1 MIIVMKTKAKEE
13 QVEGVIKKIQ
23 ELGYRPHVSRGVER
37 VIIGAVGDERHRTRL
52 QALDSMP
59 GVDSVIPIL
68 KPYKLASRDFKAEN
82 TLVPIDDGP
91 VVGGKQF
98 VVMAGPC
105 SVESMDQLRETARA
119 VKEAG
124 ASVLRGGAFKPRT
137 SPYSFQGLEKEGLEM
152 LAEVRKETGLPVVTE
167 IMTIGDLDLVCQYAD
182 ILQIG
187 ARNVQNYPL
196 LRKVGT
202 TRKPVLLKR
211 GMMVTVEELL
221 MAAEYILM
229 GGNQNVILCERGIRT
244 FETAT
249 RNTLDISAIPV
260 IKEKSHLPV
269 LADPSHSC
277 GYWQY
282 VHALSLAA
290 LAAGADGLLVEVHS
304 RPQEALCDG
313 GQSLK
318 PEKFHRLMDAL
329 RNLAPAVGRDLSP
342 QVRGSNAR
350 AIA

>member
-1 MIIVMKTKAKEE
+1 MVIVMKAKAKEE
-13 QVEGVIKKIQ
+13 EVEAVIRRVQ
-23 ELGYRPHVSRGVER
+23 ELGYQPHTIRGVER
-37 VIIGAVGDERHRTRL
+37 VIIGAVGDERHRARI

-59 GVDSVIPIL
+59 GVDSVVPIL
-68 KPYKLASRDFKAEN
+68 KPYKLASREFKAEDTVVHFN
-82 TLVPIDDGP
+82 NGLE
-91 VVGGKQF
+91 VGGRRF

-119 VKEAG
+119 VKEGG

-137 SPYSFQGLEKEGLEM
+137 SPYSFQGLEKQGLEM
-152 LAEVRKETGLPVVTE
+152 LAEVRKETDLPVVTE
-167 IMTIGDLDLVCQYAD
+167 VLNIRDLNLVAQYTD
-182 ILQIG
+182 IIQIG
-187 ARNVQNYPL
+187 ARNVQNFPL
-196 LRKVGT
+196 LREVGE

-221 MAAEYILM
+221 MAAEYILT
-229 GGNQNVILCERGIRT
+229 GGNHDVILCERGIRT

-269 LADPSHSC
+269 LVDPSHSC

-290 LAAGADGLLVEVHS
+290 LAVGADGLLVEVHS
-304 RPQEALCDG
+304 RPQDALCDG

-318 PEKFHRLMDAL
+318 PQKFHRLMDAL
-329 RNLAPAVGRDLSP
+329 RRFAPAAERD
-342 QVRGSNAR
+342 V
-350 AIA
+350 